1 MEREERSLYRPAPAS
16 DWDPLKLFLDC
27 LPRGPTME
35 DGSAD

>member
-1 MEREERSLYRPAPAS
+1 MEPEERSLYRPAPAS
-16 DWDPLKLFLDC
+16 ELKLFLDC